1 MAEPSLN
8 RVTIKNATADDAIR
22 LKYQLVQDGLIQGQ
36 DFSWAW
42 DNQQR
47 HPPVAY
53 PVVRVAHFDFVNPVL
68 ATFYQLKWM

>member
-22 LKYQLVQDGLIQGQ
+22 LKYLLAQDGLLQGQ
-36 DFSWAW
+36 DFSWSW
-42 DNQQR
+42 VRLQDPNDL
-47 HPPVAY
+47 Y

-68 ATFYQLKWM
+68 ATFYQLKWA

>member
-1 MAEPSLN
+1 MAEPSVN

-47 HPPVAY
+47 HPPV
-53 PVVRVAHFDFVNPVL
+53 VRVAHFDFVNPVL